1 MGREGLD
8 TMITT
13 LGALGYRVIGPTVSN
28 GAINYDEIHST
39 SDLPEGWGDDQ
50 DGGKYRLVER
60 RDSSLFGYNLGQAS
74 WKRLL
79 HPPRVELL
87 QVTST
92 NGGLSFRA
100 PSKEP
105 ARMAFIGVRACEL
118 AAIDVQ
124 DRVFLGPVNQDPTY
138 ASRRAGVFIVAVN
151 CGTAAATCFCS
162 SMGTGPRCGSGY
174 DLALTEVLGPKRLEY
189 VVEAGSTAGEAI
201 LFDLP
206 GREAVD
212 EDLERA
218 AATVAGAE
226 ESMRRSMDTAG
237 LPDILLDNLEHPRW
251 EQVASRCLTC
261 GNCTSV
267 CPTCFCSTTI
277 DTVNSDGQAIRSR
290 IWDSCFSLD
299 FSGLHGQP
307 VRSSTKSRYR
317 QWMTHKLAT
326 WHDQFGVS
334 GCVGCGRCITWCP
347 VGIDI
352 TAEVAAIRET
362 VEK

>member
-118 AAIDVQ
+118 AAIDVHA
-124 DRVFLGPVNQDPTY
+124 RT
-138 ASRRAGVFIVAVN
+138 
-151 CGTAAATCFCS
+151 
-162 SMGTGPRCGSGY
+162 PR
-174 DLALTEVLGPKRLEY
+174 
-189 VVEAGSTAGEAI
+189 I
-201 LFDLP
+201 
-206 GREAVD
+206 
-212 EDLERA
+212 
-218 AATVAGAE
+218 
-226 ESMRRSMDTAG
+226 
-237 LPDILLDNLEHPRW
+237 
-251 EQVASRCLTC
+251 
-261 GNCTSV
+261 
-267 CPTCFCSTTI
+267 
-277 DTVNSDGQAIRSR
+277 
-290 IWDSCFSLD
+290 
-299 FSGLHGQP
+299 
-307 VRSSTKSRYR
+307 
-317 QWMTHKLAT
+317 
-326 WHDQFGVS
+326 
-334 GCVGCGRCITWCP
+334 
-347 VGIDI
+347 
-352 TAEVAAIRET
+352 
-362 VEK
+362 